1 MNANFESQNQIFDK
15 SKNYN
20 RFCRRTSN
28 IYDTKCFD
36 RYQREKTLSYN
47 HVMFKRKCR
56 ESQFPIGANEDYTD
70 ESNAFLK
77 TISAEKDEDS
87 DNDFNM

>member
-1 MNANFESQNQIFDK
+1 
-15 SKNYN
+15 
-20 RFCRRTSN
+20 
-28 IYDTKCFD
+28 
-36 RYQREKTLSYN
+36 
-47 HVMFKRKCR
+47 MFKKKCR

-87 DNDFNM
+87 ISDFKCDNTQYFCCVPFSDFKFWFYFG